1 MFHLHLLLVDTIFHR
16 QTLAQS
22 FSWHRKA
29 VNHLFQLLSPAWMS
43 SHTDNTQSNIAHIQ
57 TIPTHPV
64 QYHMETMPSLLSL
77 PLPLDLFMTSL
88 NWQLKSLENIT
99 VQNTGS
105 IADGSCYIIALK
117 NYGGRHWWVALYHCW
132 SCYII
137 ALKNYGGGQLT
148 TVVGTDGSRQIQP
161 LIHTT
166 DTVLGSSLWGLR
178 PKHLFHLVVEQIFIS
193 LILALQ
199 SGAHSISVFRG
210 PSIHPTH
217 TFWAF
222 KSVAVCGSLRHCFL
236 MGPSFSFSLDTRAK
250 KTTERGF
257 KKKASNT
264 QKK

>member
-1 MFHLHLLLVDTIFHR
+1 MTSQSSQSLVPIVVSSLNVLTHR
-16 QTLAQS
+16 QYPVQYRT
-22 FSWHRKA
+22 
-29 VNHLFQLLSPAWMS
+29 
-43 SHTDNTQSNIAHIQ
+43 HTDN
-57 TIPTHPV
+57 THPV
-64 QYHMETMPSLLSL
+64 QYHTETMPSFIK
-77 PLPLDLFMTSL
+77 PPPPLDLFMASL

-105 IADGSCYIIALK
+105 IVDG
-117 NYGGRHWWVALYHCW
+117 

-166 DTVLGSSLWGLR
+166 DTVLGSSLWGHR